1 VNRQKT
7 KKWANAAPANYG
19 GDDWGDDDEY
29 DPPPPPVSKPTG
41 LRQQGQAL
49 PGTPRDSPTVD
60 KKYGDLPPLPGAAS
74 NPRARANSFDE
85 DDEKRDFSSATLR
98 QPSPPVAA
106 APDQGPATRFSQI
119 TGVPTVRNPS
129 GPPALSISTQQP
141 SQAPVGLRKAKDIV
155 SPVSVSSG
163 SPHPDI
169 LKPGR
174 VNASETSSVVSP
186 ASDTK
191 TPSSIDYQARRDFS
205 PSAVP
210 QPLSTRA
217 SPAPQSASAA
227 EVPSQRFPAR
237 KESLSQSAGPPLS
250 DIMQGAPQDGPP
262 KPWTAPVQSS
272 SPGAATR
279 SPIAPPAGKPLPF
292 VRPADIYRR
301 NQEEQERQRQSME
314 SSRPSMDSITG
325 AKSSERSD
333 SPAKSQPRASFED
346 SSDSGRRLMPILEPV
361 NERKSE
367 YGFGGYNA
375 NARKEPEPIYEPET
389 ALDHQ
394 EVSDSDKLDVEEVR
408 RQSTSP
414 KLPDLARLSGF
425 GMDLFSQSKPEVPE
439 PSIGTEV
446 IPTNAQLSSS
456 SPEDPTL
463 RNQSSFSFRSV
474 VHQAFDRTDDSSV
487 PATPAS
493 RTGSTVRRT
502 DSESTGTDGISPI
515 MSRVPSAANP
525 ISRRDVSTA
534 SKLEVVTEP
543 ISPEETAQSTP
554 KDESHPEDVRDREVP
569 GFKPGHRRDIST
581 PSPGNSPARTP
592 DLAQPKT
599 FPSGQQAVVA
609 ETTTEVSPDD
619 DEPLQLPRPIA
630 EREQS
635 FRPALPGGWTSFA
648 TTARSETPTQAP
660 LEDIR
665 SSDAEVS
672 PVHDEGEEFDFTPTT
687 TKHVL
692 RHTDRGVV
700 VAGAALGGATGAAL
714 GSHDRDN
721 EAGNKDLPTPDL
733 SMAPGGNLYSTTS
746 PDPRLIPNLEQA
758 PPETQLRPDPYRT
771 ESDESREAPTPLPK
785 DSPNASAEA
794 IRSGGHPNVGTDT
807 HDYDAENDKLQKEIV
822 KSLTPRASDAG
833 RVEEPQLEDETTH
846 HQGHES
852 SYLPDYYWSSNN
864 DEQEP
869 VPSVPETIEE
879 AEVPEVQTKDLPES
893 PTIAPLSPRR
903 TNQSLQTPRPPLANR
918 FSWEKSSEDVSLQP
932 PVEEATKVPAT
943 ESRAPPTTFDII
955 LSEPVV
961 PARDE
966 GPPKTSP
973 LHSPANTTES
983 HLGRDTAIVAG
994 GVAAVGVAAAA
1005 AHNQQPQGPSE
1016 RRLSLAEEKS
1026 LATEFGYPVSP
1037 TPPED
1042 EHPARSPQPYLSPT
1056 TGEPAHPPVPSTVSP
1071 TSPLKQQFSPTTTR
1085 LLAFKEIV
1093 AMTSPHQRIQTF
1105 DETRHRF
1112 AAMDSGLNDWMS
1124 KLQAQYPEH
1133 ANASGSW
1140 GGARMSVTNGTA
1152 RSKFSKAAGGGAP
1165 PLQQPYYQQYLN
1177 ASSPSTPSTPTGKP
1191 SASQSFPA
1199 AGSQQGFSPAGGKS
1213 TGHQVQAKGKEF
1225 FHTAGVFG
1233 GKAGKAGKG
1242 LLAKGKNKL
1251 RGAGGDKVD

>member
-1 VNRQKT
+1 
-7 KKWANAAPANYG
+7 
-19 GDDWGDDDEY
+19 
-29 DPPPPPVSKPTG
+29 
-41 LRQQGQAL
+41 
-49 PGTPRDSPTVD
+49 
-60 KKYGDLPPLPGAAS
+60 
-74 NPRARANSFDE
+74 
-85 DDEKRDFSSATLR
+85 
-98 QPSPPVAA
+98 
-106 APDQGPATRFSQI
+106 
-119 TGVPTVRNPS
+119 
-129 GPPALSISTQQP
+129 
-141 SQAPVGLRKAKDIV
+141 
-155 SPVSVSSG
+155 
-163 SPHPDI
+163 
-169 LKPGR
+169 
-174 VNASETSSVVSP
+174 
-186 ASDTK
+186 
-191 TPSSIDYQARRDFS
+191 
-205 PSAVP
+205 
-210 QPLSTRA
+210 
-217 SPAPQSASAA
+217 
-227 EVPSQRFPAR
+227 
-237 KESLSQSAGPPLS
+237 
-250 DIMQGAPQDGPP
+250 M
-262 KPWTAPVQSS
+262 
-272 SPGAATR
+272 
-279 SPIAPPAGKPLPF
+279 
-292 VRPADIYRR
+292 
-301 NQEEQERQRQSME
+301 
-314 SSRPSMDSITG
+314 
-325 AKSSERSD
+325 
-333 SPAKSQPRASFED
+333 
-346 SSDSGRRLMPILEPV
+346 MPILEPV

-367 YGFGGYNA
+367 YGFDGYNT

-439 PSIGTEV
+439 PSTATEV
-446 IPTNAQLSSS
+446 NPTNAQLSSS

-463 RNQSSFSFRSV
+463 RNQPSFGFRSV

-554 KDESHPEDVRDREVP
+554 KDESHPEDIRDREVLSI
-569 GFKPGHRRDIST
+569 KLGHRRDIST

-609 ETTTEVSPDD
+609 ETTEVSPDD

-648 TTARSETPTQAP
+648 TTARSESPTQAP

-665 SSDAEVS
+665 SSDTEVS
-672 PVHDEGEEFDFTPTT
+672 PVHEEGEEFDFTPTT
-687 TKHVL
+687 TKHAL
-692 RHTDRGVV
+692 RHTDRGVL

-721 EAGNKDLPTPDL
+721 EAGNKDLPIPDL

-746 PDPRLIPNLEQA
+746 PDPRLIHNLEQA

-771 ESDESREAPTPLPK
+771 KSDESREAPAPLPK

-794 IRSGGHPNVGTDT
+794 IRSGVHPNVGTDT

-822 KSLTPRASDAG
+822 KSLTPIASNAA

-864 DEQEP
+864 NEQEP
-869 VPSVPETIEE
+869 VPSVPEIIKEAEVPTSSAVSAP

-893 PTIAPLSPRR
+893 PTIAPLSPHR

-932 PVEEATKVPAT
+932 PAEEATKVPAT
-943 ESRAPPTTFDII
+943 ESRAPPTTFDTI

-1005 AHNQQPQGPSE
+1005 AHSQQPQGPSD

-1042 EHPARSPQPYLSPT
+1042 EHPARSPQPYLSTT
-1056 TGEPAHPPVPSTVSP
+1056 TGEPAHPPAPSTVSP

-1085 LLAFKEIV
+1085 LLAFKEIA

-1140 GGARMSVTNGTA
+1140 GGARMSAPNGTA

-1191 SASQSFPA
+1191 SAGQSFPA